1 MMTLLATPVRHPRLA
16 AAGLLAAFGLSAV
29 SVFLQPDLA
38 GDPDQTLAT
47 LASGPLPA
55 VSAVTFLLA
64 QLPFIVA
71 YLAIGALVETRHR
84 RLGLWGTCLA
94 VLGAFGHT
102 VFGGMSLLYLVMAQ
116 NPADRALYATLITD
130 LQSSPVMLFSLAGLA
145 GTVIGMLTL
154 SIGLL
159 RSKVVTRWVAPA
171 LWAFLLLEFVGGNIS
186 KYAGYLAVLCL
197 GGAFTALAAHVT
209 GSVKPTEH
217 AAPTTALGT
226 ASQSA

>member
-1 MMTLLATPVRHPRLA
+1 MTLLATPVRHPRLA
-16 AAGLLAAFGLSAV
+16 AAGLLAAFGLSGV
-29 SVFLQPDLA
+29 SVFLQPNLA

-55 VSAVTFLLA
+55 VSAVTFLLS

-116 NPADRALYATLITD
+116 DPADRAVYATLITD
-130 LQSSPVMLFSLAGLA
+130 IQSSPVMLFSLAGLA

-154 SIGLL
+154 SVGLF
-159 RSKVVTRWVAPA
+159 RSKVGARWIAPA
-171 LWAFLLLEFVGGNIS
+171 LWAFLLLEFVGGNVS
-186 KYAGYLAVLCL
+186 TYAGYLAVLCL
-197 GGAFTALAAHVT
+197 GGAFTALAAHIAR
-209 GSVKPTEH
+209 SVKPTQH
-217 AAPTTALGT
+217 AAPTTDLDT